1 MEHRDRLISVRKLA
15 ALDIVSHGL
24 MRILVEFAVGLLL
37 AGSLGLLFL
46 SRGLAPGPSHSLVI
60 IFWGFVLFGIGL
72 NYLPLLIYAI
82 TISRLRSAQEEVASE
97 LADPDAYRRMYTLQ
111 SAIFILVPFA
121 LFILAIVQ
129 EARWSRS

>member
-1 MEHRDRLISVRKLA
+1 MEHRNRLISVRKLA

-24 MRILVEFAVGLLL
+24 MRILVEFTVGVLL

-46 SRGLAPGPSHSLVI
+46 SRGLPPGPSHSLVI
-60 IFWGFVLFGIGL
+60 IVWGFVLFGIGL

-82 TISRLRSAQEEVASE
+82 TISRLKSAQEEVASE
-97 LADPDAYRRMYTLQ
+97 LGDPDAYRRMYTLQ